1 MLAESRTQRIQ
12 QIFEISNIEKAL
24 DAISVIKN
32 SNALAMLATKN
43 DPVLSRYH
51 SKIELSIKEL
61 ENIFDQVKRLPVET
75 KTPSS
80 SKNGPV
86 MSHFSLLE
94 ILKNSVPRKI
104 PSSVRINLPQND
116 FQIYCNKFKL
126 IVLFSNLIENSIQAM
141 NNSGIINIVIYE
153 TENRIVIEIK
163 DSGPGIPPEIIEKLF
178 NSLSTTKENGT
189 GLGTK
194 MAKTIVEKHGGDISV
209 KNNPTTFTIKL
220 PKR

>member
-1 MLAESRTQRIQ
+1 MLAESRTERIQ

-43 DPVLSRYH
+43 DPMLSRYH
-51 SKIELSIKEL
+51 TKIELSIKEL
-61 ENIFDQVKRLPVET
+61 ENIFDQVKRLPAET
-75 KTPSS
+75 NRSLS
-80 SKNGPV
+80 SKTGLV
-86 MSHFSLLE
+86 MSRFSLLE
-94 ILKNSVPRKI
+94 ILKSSMPRKI
-104 PSSVRINLPQND
+104 PNSVKINLPQND
-116 FQIYCNKFKL
+116 FEIYCNKFKL

-141 NNSGIINIVIYE
+141 NNSGVIDVVIYE
-153 TENRIVIEIK
+153 TQNRVVIEIS
-163 DSGPGIPPEIIEKLF
+163 DSGPGIPPEIMAKLF
-178 NSLSTTKENGT
+178 NSLSSTKENGT

>member
-1 MLAESRTQRIQ
+1 
-12 QIFEISNIEKAL
+12 
-24 DAISVIKN
+24 
-32 SNALAMLATKN
+32 
-43 DPVLSRYH
+43 
-51 SKIELSIKEL
+51 
-61 ENIFDQVKRLPVET
+61 
-75 KTPSS
+75 
-80 SKNGPV
+80 
-86 MSHFSLLE
+86 
-94 ILKNSVPRKI
+94 
-104 PSSVRINLPQND
+104 
-116 FQIYCNKFKL
+116 
-126 IVLFSNLIENSIQAM
+126 M